1 MKRRSDQNP
10 FVVRRWEFE
19 SDHVVWVPGTAAR
32 ILGQNPCHI
41 QGVRGSGKTALL
53 RLADYYTRR
62 SSNMRILNSTDSIN
76 RCLGV
81 YINFIDEFTE
91 HFEDETQS
99 QRYYNYTILYC
110 LGKALDLIDDAS
122 RDGILTFDR
131 SAEAETVNRIVKRFE
146 IKADRFEFIRSF
158 TSLASFLRRHCRLL
172 RTMAL
177 LGEDPVGSN
186 YNDIDGFEFMD
197 ELCSQLRQRSMLSS
211 QSGHHFIKICIDDA
225 HLAGKITQSRLNNIL
240 YRSQAPIFWNIA
252 FVEGQFDPFDVDNRM
267 ELITSHD
274 RALVDLNYR
283 EMNSEF
289 EEICSRVFQIRAEKF
304 LSATPERSASA
315 GGSELRKYIGR
326 TRFDSVFER
335 FFSRSKKEQIA
346 EQVNSFQL
354 PLKVRLGEKA
364 KLYQAFLASCI
375 FKSTEEFELFLSNKK
390 DAQID
395 NYFRQKISAAL
406 VVGARRLDLSV
417 PYEGINALLYFSD
430 GCLRDF
436 LLFCAELFELD
447 QEREARSRVFF
458 KGELISTE
466 MQTTAFRRCA
476 EGFSSGLHDPRQ
488 PFARQMPKLVEGLG
502 RLMYLLQS
510 EDYRTAALLPD
521 RGLFRIDFEADQAQ
535 LFSDLDPEAALLI
548 RKVLNQAVYA
558 GALRLEEGN
567 LDKSSTVVVRIAGIL
582 IPSLMVA
589 PRKPLREVPI
599 SWMSIQQL
607 LALPSSNETYTWA
620 EHVFNQVN
628 RAPVSSDP
636 SEQMQGVLL

>member
-19 SDHVVWVPGTAAR
+19 NDHVVWVPGTAAR

-62 SSNMRILNSTDSIN
+62 SSNMRILNSNDAIN

-91 HFEDETQS
+91 HFENETQP

-110 LGKALDLIDDAS
+110 LGKTLDLIDDAA
-122 RDGILTFDR
+122 RDGILTFER
-131 SAEAETVNRIVKRFE
+131 SSEVEIVSRLVKRFE
-146 IKADRFEFIRSF
+146 IKADRFEFVKSF
-158 TSLASFLRRHCRLL
+158 TSLASFLRRHCRQL

-177 LGEDPVGSN
+177 LGEYPAGYDQ
-186 YNDIDGFEFMD
+186 NDIDGFEFMD
-197 ELCSQLRQRSMLSS
+197 ELCSQLRQRCILSS
-211 QSGHHFIKICIDDA
+211 PSGHHFIKICIDDA
-225 HLAGKITQSRLNNIL
+225 HLAGKATQSRLNNIL

-289 EEICSRVFQIRAEKF
+289 EEICSRVFQIRAEKY
-304 LSATPERSASA
+304 LSATPNQKGAA

-326 TRFDSVFER
+326 TRFDSVFDR
-335 FFSRSKKEQIA
+335 FFARTRKEQIV
-346 EQVNSFQL
+346 EQVKIFQL
-354 PLKVRLGEKA
+354 SLTARLGENA

-375 FKSTEEFELFLSNKK
+375 FKSVEEFEIFLGRKK
-390 DAQID
+390 DSQID

-447 QEREARSRVFF
+447 QERNSRTKVFF
-458 KGELISTE
+458 SAELISTE
-466 MQTTAFRRCA
+466 MQSTAFRRCA
-476 EGFSSGLHDPRQ
+476 EGFSNGLHDPRQ
-488 PFARQMPKLVEGLG
+488 PYARQMPKLIEGLG

-510 EDYRTAALLPD
+510 EDYRSAALLPD
-521 RGLFRIDFEADQAQ
+521 RGLFRVDFETEQAR
-535 LFSDLDPEAALLI
+535 LFSDLDPESALLI
-548 RKVLNQAVYA
+548 RKVLKQAVYA

-567 LDKSSTVVVRIAGIL
+567 LDKGSTVVVRIAGIL

-589 PRKPLREVPI
+589 PRKPLREVTI
-599 SWMSIQQL
+599 SWISIQQL
-607 LALPSSNETYTWA
+607 LALPSSNETHAWA
-620 EHVFNQVN
+620 EHIFNQIN
-628 RAPVSSDP
+628 KAPISIDP
-636 SEQMQGVLL
+636 SEQVQGVLL